1 MQALFFPKRYMTS
14 LKKNWLIQILLLTD
28 SSSRETCERQYMSCR
43 YGLFYPL
50 INYIHII
57 NRFCYLSLEWDEIIN
72 KANNMTSQQ
81 VSYAQLPV
89 SYDSCHF
96 SPCEEDNLTI

>member
-28 SSSRETCERQYMSCR
+28 SSSRETLNDKYMSCR